1 MMFHVKHK
9 HSAHGN
15 IKKNSPLKA
24 ALYADK

>member
-9 HSAHGN
+9 PSAHLD

-24 ALYADK
+24 ALSADK